1 MTEFTEL
8 LKKRRSIRDY
18 DDREVFLDLVRGI

>member
-1 MTEFTEL
+1 MAEFTEL

-18 DDREVFLDLVRGI
+18 EGREVRLELVRGI